1 MNNSNNKKI
10 YKRWAGIYDKF
21 LGSKYINKQRELEIS
36 MLNFRRGDSVLFI
49 GIGTG
54 EDLKYIPEGVCVTGI
69 DITEEMLNVARKKA
83 ENLDI
88 KNLTILNMDGQ
99 NLEFNNNEFDYVVL
113 NLILSVIP
121 DGHKCL
127 SEAHR
132 VLKKDGKIAIFDKF
146 LEDKSKANLL
156 RKLLNKITT
165 SLGTDIN
172 RQFIDILGNIKLRIV
187 EEQRSILGGMY
198 RIIILKK

>member
-1 MNNSNNKKI
+1 
-10 YKRWAGIYDKF
+10 
-21 LGSKYINKQRELEIS
+21 
-36 MLNFRRGDSVLFI
+36 MLNFRRGDNVLFI

-54 EDLKYIPEGVCVTGI
+54 EDLKFIPEGVCVTGI

-99 NLEFNNNEFDYVVL
+99 DLEFNNNEFDYVVL

-146 LEDKSKANLL
+146 LEDKSKPNFI

-165 SLGTDIN
+165 ALGTDIN
-172 RQFIDILGNIKLRIV
+172 RRFSDIIDNMNLKV
-187 EEQRSILGGMY
+187 MEEKKSILGGMY
-198 RIIILKK
+198 RIIILEKY